1 MPCTAY
7 ASSSMLANV
16 DGFAVLA
23 EPTRRRILDHLRERG
38 VRDHA
43 VATEGVEV
51 GALVSALALPQP
63 TVSKHLRVLRDAG
76 AVTVRVRGPRRLYQ
90 IAPRPL
96 ADVAKWLEPYQQLW
110 EGSLDALER
119 HLDQTDD
126 KGVEN
131 HD

>member
-1 MPCTAY
+1 M
-7 ASSSMLANV
+7 

-23 EPTRRRILDHLRERG
+23 EPNRRRILDHLRERR

-43 VATEGVEV
+43 VATQGVEV

-90 IAPRPL
+90 IAPQPL

-126 KGVEN
+126 TGVEN

>member
-1 MPCTAY
+1 M
-7 ASSSMLANV
+7 

-43 VATEGVEV
+43 AAAQGVEV

-63 TVSKHLRVLRDAG
+63 LVSKHLRVLRDAG

-96 ADVAKWLEPYQQLW
+96 ADVAKWLEPYQHLW
-110 EGSLDALER
+110 SQSLDALER
-119 HLDQTDD
+119 HLARPTT
-126 KGVEN
+126 KGVDD

>member
-1 MPCTAY
+1 M
-7 ASSSMLANV
+7 

-38 VRDHA
+38 VRDRA
-43 VATEGVEV
+43 STRPGVEV

-76 AVTVRVRGPRRLYQ
+76 AVTVRVQGPRRLYQ

-96 ADVAKWLEPYQQLW
+96 VDVARWLEPYQHLW
-110 EGSLDALER
+110 GESLDALER

-126 KGVEN
+126 KGVEKN
-131 HD
+131 D